1 MAEHAAPVA
10 VDVISSILA
19 DHVRRVI
26 EKALRGEK
34 LSDWEVGY
42 LLIDSIERRLSA
54 RIDAIE
60 KSLSTRIATVEKT
73 LAELRTDL
81 DKKIKDLKEDLDKKI
96 SEAKSDLDKK
106 ITEVK
111 NDLDKKISEV
121 KDDTKYL
128 KWSLDQLRDN
138 VINVL
143 VKELISRKS

>member
-54 RIDAIE
+54 RIDAVE

-73 LAELRTDL
+73 LAKLRT
-81 DKKIKDLKEDLDKKI
+81 
-96 SEAKSDLDKK
+96 DLDKK

>member
-10 VDVISSILA
+10 VDAISSILA

-54 RIDAIE
+54 RIDAVE

-73 LAELRTDL
+73 LAKLRT
-81 DKKIKDLKEDLDKKI
+81 
-96 SEAKSDLDKK
+96 DLDKK

>member
-54 RIDAIE
+54 RIDAVE

-73 LAELRTDL
+73 LAELRT
-81 DKKIKDLKEDLDKKI
+81 
-96 SEAKSDLDKK
+96 DLDKK

>member
-10 VDVISSILA
+10 VDAISSILA

-42 LLIDSIERRLSA
+42 LLIDSIEKRLSA
-54 RIDAIE
+54 RIDA
-60 KSLSTRIATVEKT
+60 VEKT
-73 LAELRTDL
+73 LAELRT
-81 DKKIKDLKEDLDKKI
+81 
-96 SEAKSDLDKK
+96 DLDKK

-111 NDLDKKISEV
+111 NDLDKKIIEV

-128 KWSLDQLRDN
+128 K
-138 VINVL
+138 
-143 VKELISRKS
+143 

>member
-81 DKKIKDLKEDLDKKI
+81 DKKI
-96 SEAKSDLDKK
+96 
-106 ITEVK
+106 TEVK